1 MLQYFLEQS
10 KMVWKQFISIE
21 YNSTNKVTV
30 ICGITRRKSILG
42 PLLFLLY
49 ANNLYRTLKV
59 LNPIMYADNTNI
71 FFSYSGINVLFGKIK
86 EEITN
91 ITNWFNINKLLLN
104 VKNMKYSFFQ
114 KG

>member
-1 MLQYFLEQS
+1 
-10 KMVWKQFISIE
+10 
-21 YNSTNKVTV
+21 
-30 ICGITRRKSILG
+30 
-42 PLLFLLY
+42 
-49 ANNLYRTLKV
+49 
-59 LNPIMYADNTNI
+59 MYADNTNI
-71 FFSYSGINVLFGKIK
+71 FFSYSGINVLFGKIN